1 MGDRVCAGIYPLVS
15 FCEIYSPLHHKQEKV
30 ISLPKNNTNI
40 IHKTQRIF
48 INWAADMCVSI
59 NYKFSFLTKNVNL
72 VEAGLNLV

>member
-15 FCEIYSPLHHKQEKV
+15 FREIYSPLHHKQEKV

-48 INWAADMCVSI
+48 INWAADMCVCL
-59 NYKFSFLTKNVNL
+59 LTTNFHF
-72 VEAGLNLV
+72 